1 MHANNIAPTTIS
13 VDSNV
18 NNLLN
23 QTQSGFGSVVTSPT
37 TMYVGD
43 NDPPTTINAHSNTVP
58 IEDYNNVVGIA
69 HEWKKECEIKDNGI
83 HARNEFLTANNRKLQ
98 DQYVK
103 NKMLNEQNQNIME
116 KNNQL
121 ELEKEALVEDGN
133 NKVSAM
139 GQDIAKVIREN
150 KQLKIEKK
158 KPSNSNLGATSG
170 CGYAKLDKTNK
181 FKAPTTLKI
190 GSSPC

>member
-1 MHANNIAPTTIS
+1 MFQCSYCNYESIYKYNVQRHEHVHNKNSTQNNIAPTTIS

-69 HEWKKECEIKDNGI
+69 HEWKRECEIKDNGI

-98 DQYVK
+98 DEYVK
-103 NKMLNEQNQNIME
+103 NLQASMQ
-116 KNNQL
+116 
-121 ELEKEALVEDGN
+121 
-133 NKVSAM
+133 
-139 GQDIAKVIREN
+139 
-150 KQLKIEKK
+150 
-158 KPSNSNLGATSG
+158 
-170 CGYAKLDKTNK
+170 
-181 FKAPTTLKI
+181 
-190 GSSPC
+190 

>member
-69 HEWKKECEIKDNGI
+69 HGWKKECEIKDNGI

-98 DQYVK
+98 DQYDK
-103 NKMLNEQNQNIME
+103 NKILNEQNQNIME

-121 ELEKEALVEDGN
+121 ELEKESLIEDGN

-139 GQDIAKVIREN
+139 GQNIGNLIDKYEN
-150 KQLKIEKK
+150 LKIEKK
-158 KPSNSNLGATSG
+158 NEVQ
-170 CGYAKLDKTNK
+170 
-181 FKAPTTLKI
+181 
-190 GSSPC
+190 

>member
-1 MHANNIAPTTIS
+1 MMCKCRCKCKYNVQRHEHVHNKNSTQNNIAPTTIS

-58 IEDYNNVVGIA
+58 IEDYNNVLGIA
-69 HEWKKECEIKDNGI
+69 HEWKKECDIKDNGI
-83 HARNEFLTANNRKLQ
+83 HARNKFLSANNCKLQ
-98 DQYVK
+98 DEFVK
-103 NKMLNEQNQNIME
+103 NKILNEQNQNIME

-121 ELEKEALVEDGN
+121 ELEKEALIEDGD
-133 NKVSAM
+133 NKVRE
-139 GQDIAKVIREN
+139 GVINISR
-150 KQLKIEKK
+150 
-158 KPSNSNLGATSG
+158 G
-170 CGYAKLDKTNK
+170 
-181 FKAPTTLKI
+181 
-190 GSSPC
+190 